1 MNNHKKF
8 AGLAVAAI
16 VAMTNNQVVAEGTGD
31 CGSCDVK
38 QQSATGQTSVN
49 TPENALARQQLI
61 DALKSMK
68 NNPEAIEF
76 HSAMCYKMAMPPD
89 TFEYSCPDCGTKT
102 THGYFSISGQMA
114 REIASINRS
123 LASSLASLPAIIT
136 VNTISLC
143 EKCGKGAPPEL
154 IFNTECG
161 NCKTSFPWKISN
173 SEDLNKLN
181 WLFIKYPVKS
191 LDLGP
196 GGSNSTYPERVKE
209 MVKFVSGCVFCPA
222 CLDKLQLSDKK

>member
-16 VAMTNNQVVAEGTGD
+16 VAMTNNQVAAGGTGG
-31 CGSCDVK
+31 CGSCDAD
-38 QQSATGQTSVN
+38 QASGTSQSSAPTSDK
-49 TPENALARQQLI
+49 TLARQQLI

-76 HSAMCYKMAMPPD
+76 HSAMCYRMAIPPE
-89 TFEYSCPDCGTKT
+89 TFEYSCPDCGAKTK
-102 THGYFSISGQMA
+102 HPYSGTGGRMA
-114 REIASINRS
+114 RETASINRS
-123 LASSLASLPAIIT
+123 LAGSLASLPAIIT
-136 VNTISLC
+136 VNTTSLC
-143 EKCGKGAPPEL
+143 EKCGKGASPEL

-161 NCKTSFPWKISN
+161 NCKTSFPWKIST
-173 SEDLNKLN
+173 SEDLDKLH

-196 GGSNSTYPERVKE
+196 GGSNSTDPERVKE
-209 MVKFVSGCVFCPA
+209 MVKFVSGCVFCPE
-222 CLDKLQLSDKK
+222 CLDKLQLSDK

>member
-1 MNNHKKF
+1 MNNHKKL

-31 CGSCDVK
+31 CSSCDVN

-114 REIASINRS
+114 REIAGIKRS
-123 LASSLASLPAIIT
+123 LPNLPTRIT
-136 VNTISLC
+136 VSETSLC
-143 EKCGKGAPPEL
+143 QKCGKGATPEL
-154 IFNTECG
+154 NFNTDCG
-161 NCKTSFPWKISN
+161 NCKTSFSWKITN
-173 SEDLNKLN
+173 SEDLSKIH
-181 WLFIKYPVKS
+181 WLFIKYPVTS
-191 LDLGP
+191 LDIGP
-196 GGSNSTYPERVKE
+196 GKGNSADPERVKE
-209 MVKFVSGCVFCPA
+209 MVRFVSGCVFCPA